1 MQAIRHHGP
10 GDIRYETGIHLR
22 EAGDSVTVEL
32 LAASI
37 SPIDVDVY
45 EGHAPGAGY
54 PVIAGSWA
62 IGRMAEESPA
72 GASADTRAA
81 QPRERERVI
90 WFQEQLRRGRQ
101 PEPGRR
107 VLVFPRRA
115 CLHCS
120 ACGAGLYDE
129 CENPRD
135 AGVNVDGYLQDRF
148 SVSPVDV
155 VPVPEGLGSSLALFA
170 FDVAAI
176 LRAFKLVD
184 IREHRSLLIFGA
196 GVQGILTAILAKRS
210 GVMPILVDPVQPRLE
225 LARQLEIATTINPF
239 AAHLPDDV
247 LYASSGRLADAAID
261 TAGAENALAPLA
273 DAVAPGAPVVITAAG
288 THTQVPTRA
297 ILQNELTVY
306 GAHPRREDYREA
318 LTVLPPLTRHLP
330 ALISSRVDLSVA
342 PETLDLAARSPESY
356 LKLIVTP

>member
-1 MQAIRHHGP
+1 
-10 GDIRYETGIHLR
+10 
-22 EAGDSVTVEL
+22 
-32 LAASI
+32 
-37 SPIDVDVY
+37 
-45 EGHAPGAGY
+45 
-54 PVIAGSWA
+54 
-62 IGRMAEESPA
+62 
-72 GASADTRAA
+72 
-81 QPRERERVI
+81 
-90 WFQEQLRRGRQ
+90 
-101 PEPGRR
+101 
-107 VLVFPRRA
+107 
-115 CLHCS
+115 
-120 ACGAGLYDE
+120 
-129 CENPRD
+129 
-135 AGVNVDGYLQDRF
+135 VNVDGYLQDRF
-148 SVSPVDV
+148 SVSPVDM
-155 VPVPEGLGSSLALFA
+155 VPVPDGLNSSLALFA
-170 FDVAAI
+170 YDTAAI

-184 IREHRSLLIFGA
+184 IRERHSLLIFGA
-196 GVQGILTAILAKRS
+196 GVEGILTAVLAKRS

-247 LYASSGRLADAAID
+247 LYATSGDLADAAID

-273 DAVAPGAPVVITAAG
+273 DAVAPGSPVVLTAAG
-288 THTQVPTRA
+288 TQTQVPARA